1 MNISIS
7 HANVTE
13 REKKMKENKA
23 RGPDNIS
30 LRLLKYAR
38 KELIPSL
45 LFLYTK
51 SAARNSVPASWKK
64 TEVSALF
71 KEDGET
77 DKQNYRPICLLCVP
91 GKLREQAVATTITTH
106 TSVHNPNHSH
116 RWAYKKGPLIR
127 MLLVKMIED

>member
-1 MNISIS
+1 M
-7 HANVTE
+7 T
-13 REKKMKENKA
+13 ENKA

-30 LRLLKYAR
+30 PRLLKYAR

-71 KEDGET
+71 KKDGET

-91 GKLREQAVATTITTH
+91 GKLIEQAVATTITNRI
-106 TSVHNPNHSH
+106 SKDSPSHSH
-116 RWAYKKGPLIR
+116 QWAYKNGH
-127 MLLVKMIED
+127 

>member
-1 MNISIS
+1 
-7 HANVTE
+7 
-13 REKKMKENKA
+13 MKENKA
-23 RGPDNIS
+23 CGPDNIS
-30 LRLLKYAR
+30 PRLLKYAR

-71 KEDGET
+71 KKDGET

-91 GKLREQAVATTITTH
+91 GKLIEQAVATTITTH

-116 RWAYKKGPLIR
+116 QWAYKKGQLIR